1 MTALLLAHAAATL
14 ALAGLIW
21 FVQVVHYPLFAAV
34 PSQGFAAY
42 EHANVRRTSLVVVPL
57 MLVEALAAAALLVVD
72 PEPLTVAGV
81 VLLGVVWASTL
92 LVQAP
97 QHGRLERGFDAAR
110 HTRLVRSNWI
120 RTLAWSGRAVIA
132 LALLA

>member
-14 ALAGLIW
+14 GMTGLIW
-21 FVQVVHYPLFAAV
+21 FVQIVHYPLFAAIA
-34 PSQGFAAY
+34 PEGFAAY
-42 EHANVRRTSLVVVPL
+42 ERANVRRTSLVVVPL
-57 MLVEALAAAALLVVD
+57 MLVEALAAATLALVD

-92 LVQAP
+92 FLQAP
-97 QHGRLERGFDAAR
+97 QHGRLERGFDATA
-110 HTRLVRSNWI
+110 HARLVRSNWI
-120 RTLAWSGRAVIA
+120 RTLAWSGRAAIA

>member
-1 MTALLLAHAAATL
+1 VTALLLAHAAATL

-57 MLVEALAAAALLVVD
+57 MLVEALAAAALAVVE
-72 PEPLTVAGV
+72 PEVLTVIGL
-81 VLLGVVWASTL
+81 VLVAVIWTSTL
-92 LVQAP
+92 LLQGP
-97 QHGRLERGFDAAR
+97 QHARLSHGLDAGAHGRL
-110 HTRLVRSNWI
+110 VRTNWI
-120 RTLAWSGRAVIA
+120 RTLAWSGRGVIA